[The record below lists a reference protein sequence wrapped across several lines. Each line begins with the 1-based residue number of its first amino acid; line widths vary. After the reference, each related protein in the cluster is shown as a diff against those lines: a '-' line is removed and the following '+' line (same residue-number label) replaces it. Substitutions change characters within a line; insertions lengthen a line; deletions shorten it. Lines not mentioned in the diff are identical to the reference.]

1 MQLTNHAQAR
11 KQQRSISDLEIELLM
26 LYGSDQHQ
34 GEGVILTY
42 LDKKGFER
50 LERDIKRVYKR
61 LEKLRHEYLINHG
74 ESVITVGHRFKPIS
88 RS

>member
-1 MQLTNHAQAR
+1 MHLTAHAQTR

-34 GEGVILTY
+34 GEGITLTY

-61 LEKLRHEYLINHG
+61 LEKLRYEYLVNHG
-74 ESVITVGHRFKPIS
+74 ESVITVGHRFKSIP
-88 RS
+88 RP